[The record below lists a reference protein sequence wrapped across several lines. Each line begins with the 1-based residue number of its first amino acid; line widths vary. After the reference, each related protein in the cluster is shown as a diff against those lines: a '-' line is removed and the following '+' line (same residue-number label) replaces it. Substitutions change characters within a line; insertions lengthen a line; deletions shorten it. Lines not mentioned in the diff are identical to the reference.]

1 MIRGGVPVRKTNS
14 IRVTDPFWRNYIEL
28 VKKEVIPYQWKVLND
43 QIPGTEP
50 SHAIENFRIAAGEVE
65 GDFYG
70 FVFQDSDVY
79 KWLESVAYI
88 LEDEADPELEKRA
101 DEVIDL
107 IGRAQKED
115 GYLNT
120 YYQIRKP
127 DERWTNLRD
136 DHELYCAGHLIEAA
150 VAYYHSTGKRKLL
163 DIACKFV
170 DYIDTVFGTE
180 EGKIPG
186 YPGHQEIELALL
198 RLYEIT
204 KDEKHL
210 NLCKFFIDQRGQE
223 PHYFDIEKEKRG
235 ETGPYWYSYGYK
247 YSQSH
252 MPVREQ
258 DVAVGHS
265 VRAVYMYTAMADL
278 AKKIGDESLTKAC
291 ERLWDNVTKKQMY
304 ITAGI
309 GSSEYGESF
318 TFDYDLPN
326 DTSYTETCASIGL
339 VFWARKMLDL
349 DVHSKYAD
357 VMERALYNGT
367 ISGMQLNGKSFFY
380 VNPLEVFPKSCELR
394 GDKRH
399 VKTVRQSWFPCAC
412 CPPNL
417 ARLIGSIS
425 KYIYSSTDK
434 EIFVHLYMGN
444 ESTFQLGENTVH
456 LTQMTKYPW
465 NGNVEIVVNPE
476 NEGQFTIALRL
487 PGWCKNF
494 EVRVNGEF
502 IELNSNVNKGYLQV
516 NRLWKKGDTVQIY
529 FSMPVERIR
538 SNPQVRENIGKVA
551 IQRGPIVYCLEEE
564 DNGANLPGIYLPK
577 DTKLRAE
584 FDPELLGGVVKISG
598 EALRIKEVSWNDELY
613 SSKEVEMEPISITAV
628 PYYAWCNRTP
638 GEMIVWIHEL

>member
-1 MIRGGVPVRKTNS
+1 MIALTKTNS
-14 IRVTDPFWRNYIEL
+14 VKITDQFWRNYIEL
-28 VKKEVIPYQWKVLND
+28 VKNEVIPYQWKAIND
-43 QIPGTEP
+43 EVPGAER
-50 SHAIENFRIAAGEVE
+50 SHAIENFRIAAGEAE

-79 KWLESVAYI
+79 KWLEAVAYI
-88 LEDEADPELEKRA
+88 LEDEENPELEKRA
-101 DEVIDL
+101 DAVIDL
-107 IGRAQKED
+107 IGRAQEED

-150 VAYYHSTGKRKLL
+150 VAYYNTTGKRKLL
-163 DIACKFV
+163 DIACKFA
-170 DYIDTVFGTE
+170 DYIYTVFGTE

-186 YPGHQEIELALL
+186 YPGHQEIELALVK
-198 RLYEIT
+198 LYEVT
-204 KDEKHL
+204 KDEKYL
-210 NLCKFFIDQRGQE
+210 ELSKFFIDQRGEE

-235 ETGPYWYSYGYK
+235 EKGPYWYTYGYK

-252 MPVREQ
+252 VPVREQ

-278 AKKIGDESLTKAC
+278 AKKLGDESLKEAC
-291 ERLWDNVTKKQMY
+291 ERLWENVTQKQMY

-349 DVHSKYAD
+349 EIHSKYAD
-357 VMERALYNGT
+357 VMERALFNGT
-367 ISGMQLNGKSFFY
+367 ISGMQLDGKSFFY
-380 VNPLEVFPKSCELR
+380 VNPLEVYPKAVELR

-399 VKTVRQSWFPCAC
+399 VKSVRQSWFPCAC

-417 ARLIGSIS
+417 ARLVASIS
-425 KYIYSSTDK
+425 KYIYSNTDE
-434 EIFVHLYMGN
+434 EIFVHLYIGN
-444 ESTFQLGENTVH
+444 DSTFRLGENTVH
-456 LTQMTKYPW
+456 LTQKTNYPW
-465 NGNVEIVVNPE
+465 DGDVEISVNPE
-476 NEGQFTIALRL
+476 NETDFTVSLRM
-487 PGWCKNF
+487 PGWCKDI
-494 EVRVNGEF
+494 EVKVNGETVDVA
-502 IELNSNVNKGYLQV
+502 NHVKNGYLQLA
-516 NRLWKKGDTVQIY
+516 RLWKQGDIIQIS

-551 IQRGPIVYCLEEE
+551 IQRGPVVYCLEEV

-577 DTKLRAE
+577 DAELHAE
-584 FDPELLGGVVKISG
+584 FDPELLGGVVVITG
-598 EALRIKEVSWNDELY
+598 EAYRINEENWDDGLY
-613 SSKEVEMEPISITAV
+613 SDKDLEMLPIKIKAV
-628 PYYAWCNRTP
+628 PYYAWCNREP
-638 GEMIVWIHEL
+638 GEMLVWINEL